1 MDATTYTITKT
12 GEGTVALAGAN
23 TYTGDT
29 KVEAGTLGLAGSST
43 LPDGA
48 SLWIASGAKVDL
60 AAGVNETVTNLYLNA
75 ELAYIG
81 TWGSTSSAADHR
93 NNAYFS
99 GTGILTVLAGPVGAD
114 TGTLL
119 IVR

>member
-12 GEGTVALAGAN
+12 GEGTVVLAGVNAF
-23 TYTGDT
+23 TGDT
-29 KVEAGTLGLAGSST
+29 YVEAGTLGLAGSST
-43 LPDGA
+43 LPDSA

-60 AAGVNETVTNLYLNA
+60 AAGVNETVSNLYLNA

-81 TWGSTSSAADHR
+81 TWGGSSSAAQHR
-93 NNAYFS
+93 NDAYFS
-99 GTGILTVLAGPVGAD
+99 GTGSLTVLDGPVGID
-114 TGTLL
+114 GTLL